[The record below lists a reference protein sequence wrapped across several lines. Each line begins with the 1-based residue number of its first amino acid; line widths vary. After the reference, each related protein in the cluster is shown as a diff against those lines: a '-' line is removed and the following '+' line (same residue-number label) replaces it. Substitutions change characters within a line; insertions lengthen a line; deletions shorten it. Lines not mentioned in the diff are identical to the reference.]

1 MTWFLDHD
9 LYSTYKWSEEMP
21 DTFYPLIKKCIY
33 NKGSLLQRGFETTST
48 TSVCIISPL
57 FEDAL
62 ASDSSHFRVTK
73 ASLIYAELQC
83 GNEYLCEVEKFIG
96 VTVLSN
102 NNDYCTVWVAVVSVY
117 MLHEQRD
124 YFGY

>member
-1 MTWFLDHD
+1 MH
-9 LYSTYKWSEEMP
+9 
-21 DTFYPLIKKCIY
+21 
-33 NKGSLLQRGFETTST
+33 LQQRLFAAKGFETTST